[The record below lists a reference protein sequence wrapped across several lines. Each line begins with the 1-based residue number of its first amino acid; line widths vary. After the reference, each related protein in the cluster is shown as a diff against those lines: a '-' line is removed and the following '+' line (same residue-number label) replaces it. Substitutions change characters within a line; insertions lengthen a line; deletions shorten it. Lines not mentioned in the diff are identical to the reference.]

1 MSRLQDSATAT
12 PSPQLPRELVDAIA
26 AQGITFFTGVADS
39 GFKRLISELE
49 ASELGRRYV
58 LATREDN
65 AIALAVGAHLAGQR
79 ALVFMESSGFGNVLD
94 ALTSLAIVFEVP
106 LVLFIAWAGY
116 MGRDVPHHNSIGE
129 PLEPILHALG
139 LGTFRVGLEEPADAV
154 AAAVGAALRD
164 AEARRRPAAVLGV
177 PAGLRREGEDG

>member
-1 MSRLQDSATAT
+1 MSRPQDTATAP
-12 PSPQLPRELVDAIA
+12 PSPPLEHELVDAIA

-39 GFKRLISELE
+39 GFKRLIAELE
-49 ASELGRRYV
+49 ASELGRRYA

-116 MGRDVPHHNSIGE
+116 EGRDVPHHNAIGE
-129 PLEPILHALG
+129 PLEPILRALD
-139 LGTFRVGLEEPADAV
+139 LATVHVGLEDTPEAV
-154 AAAVGAALRD
+154 AAAVGTALGN
-164 AEARRRPAAVLGV
+164 AEARRRPAVVLGV
-177 PAGLRREGEDG
+177 PAGLRREGGDG